1 MNRSRAIL
9 AGLVVIALGL
19 MACKKLSSKSYEP
32 IAFMGATYE
41 HVEDNEVNKVENHFF
56 TPGGV
61 AVAGADEFIQIS
73 KYDYPDLT
81 PQQVRLV
88 QKQVINSFGLQAV
101 EGSDDRFFGVFEG
114 TVPVYGHMRADAFVI
129 KVGPQHRAANVEAL
143 RTTAGVRID
152 ELSRVS
158 SDF

>member
-73 KYDYPDLT
+73 KYDHPDLT
-81 PQQVRLV
+81 PQQVRIV
-88 QKQVINSFGLQAV
+88 QKQVINSFGLRAV
-101 EGSDDRFFGVFEG
+101 EGSDERFFGVFKS

-129 KVGPQHRAANVEAL
+129 KVGPQHRAADVEAL